1 MFLVTPRVPVY
12 YTKWCTGQIRYKKLE
27 DVASVEEFW
36 QWLEGP
42 FAHNII
48 YCAKGTGG
56 GSTYRTDGGGGGGA
70 EPFNAEDLLPG
81 NRRPC
86 RVGDGK
92 FVRKGAVQIRS
103 IRVQRR
109 ACEFGW
115 ADAWDSN
122 RTLFKGYVAGSRE
135 DEIMHV
141 VMRSM
146 QTDLMW
152 CVIQWH
158 ALCVCVRARI
168 STLQLVATPGVVL
181 YIFTYAPLARPFP
194 VLPPF

>member
-1 MFLVTPRVPVY
+1 MLPVPVY

-56 GSTYRTDGGGGGGA
+56 GPTYRTDGGGGGGA
-70 EPFNAEDLLPG
+70 EAFNAEDLLPG

-92 FVRKGAVQIRS
+92 FVRTGAVQIRS

-122 RTLFKGYVAGSRE
+122 RTLFKGYVL
-135 DEIMHV
+135 DKP
-141 VMRSM
+141 
-146 QTDLMW
+146 L
-152 CVIQWH
+152 C
-158 ALCVCVRARI
+158 LCVCVHIHFTAGCYTWCGI
-168 STLQLVATPGVVL
+168 
-181 YIFTYAPLARPFP
+181 YIFYLRIHRSPISRIATLFDRPGASTSIP
-194 VLPPF
+194 HHG